1 MDFEIPKVEVSTLT
15 EAFCTICGFKST
27 NLRKEGWICRCIA
40 TRVETALKQSKF
52 MANWSW
58 RDIALEIKRIYCL
71 NMQETNAG
79 FEPNDQILE
88 RTDTHV
94 LLRDR
99 EGLLLIVIH
108 DETVDNFME
117 KLNQPQT
124 PKVSII
130 IGKF

>member
-1 MDFEIPKVEVSTLT
+1 
-15 EAFCTICGFKST
+15 
-27 NLRKEGWICRCIA
+27 
-40 TRVETALKQSKF
+40 

-58 RDIALEIKRIYCL
+58 RDIALEVKRIYCL
-71 NMQETNAG
+71 NQQETNAG